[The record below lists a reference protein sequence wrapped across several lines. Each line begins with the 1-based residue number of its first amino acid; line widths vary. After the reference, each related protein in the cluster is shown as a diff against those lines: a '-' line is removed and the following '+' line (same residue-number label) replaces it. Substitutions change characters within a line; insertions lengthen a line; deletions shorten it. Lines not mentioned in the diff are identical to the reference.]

1 MPCGFPQGKLT
12 IRRTIG
18 MKTNNVVWHEPSVIR
33 DRRAL
38 LNGHKSAV
46 VWFTGLPSSGKSTI
60 AHAVEE
66 KLYQQGCRTYVL
78 DGDNVRH
85 SLCSD
90 LGFSAADRKENI
102 RRIGEVARLFIDAG
116 IIVLT
121 AFVSPFRE
129 DRMRV
134 RELIGS
140 DFLEVFCDCPIEIC
154 AERDPKGH
162 YEKARSGI
170 IKDFTGISSPYEY
183 PESGELVLK
192 TDLYSADECADK
204 VLDLLLMRSI
214 TTEGPGNR

>member
-1 MPCGFPQGKLT
+1 
-12 IRRTIG
+12 
-18 MKTNNVVWHEPSVIR
+18 MKTNNVVWHEASVIR
-33 DRRAL
+33 ERRAL
-38 LNGHKSAV
+38 LNGHQSSV

-66 KLYQQGCRTYVL
+66 KLHQLGCRTYVL

-90 LGFSAADRKENI
+90 LGFTAADRKENI
-102 RRIGEVARLFIDAG
+102 RRIGEVAKLFIDAG

-129 DRMRV
+129 DRLRV
-134 RELIGS
+134 RELLGEK
-140 DFLEVFCDCPIEIC
+140 DFLEVLCDCPIDVC

-170 IKDFTGISSPYEY
+170 IKDFTGVSSPYEA
-183 PESGELVLK
+183 PERSELVLK
-192 TDLYSADECADK
+192 THQCSVDECADQ
-204 VLDLLLMRSI
+204 VIDLLVQRAI
-214 TTEGPGNR
+214 VAQQPGR